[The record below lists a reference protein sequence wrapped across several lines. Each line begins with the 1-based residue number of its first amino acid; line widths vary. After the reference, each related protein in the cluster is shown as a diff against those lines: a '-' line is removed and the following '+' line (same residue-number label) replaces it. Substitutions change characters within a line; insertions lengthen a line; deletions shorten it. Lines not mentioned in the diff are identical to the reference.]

1 MPWCDVDKPCGGGR
15 QTEKTTTIAPRDP
28 DIKRNNGQEKK
39 GRQQEKKKE

>member
-1 MPWCDVDKPCGGGR
+1 VDRPCGGGR

-39 GRQQEKKKE
+39 RETAREEKE